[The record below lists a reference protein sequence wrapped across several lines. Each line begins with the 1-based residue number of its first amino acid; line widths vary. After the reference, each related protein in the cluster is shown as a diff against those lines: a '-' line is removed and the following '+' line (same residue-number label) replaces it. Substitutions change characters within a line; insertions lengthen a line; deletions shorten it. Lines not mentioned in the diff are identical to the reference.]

1 MATLKVGI
9 VTESAPGERRV
20 AISPAAAGVFNKTGA
35 ELLLEGGAGSRAGF
49 PDAEYAEKGVRIA
62 ARDEV
67 FSSADV
73 LLQVR
78 SPGANPECGA
88 GDVAHMRPGQI
99 VIGFGEPLTALD
111 AARSLAAAGV
121 VLPGH
126 GADAAHHPRAKHGRP
141 LVHGHHRRL

>member
-20 AISPAAAGVFNKTGA
+20 AMSPAAIGVFKKTGA
-35 ELLLEGGAGSRAGF
+35 ELVLEGGAGSRAGF

-67 FSSADV
+67 FASADV

-78 SPGANPECGA
+78 SPGPT
-88 GDVAHMRPGQI
+88 PS
-99 VIGFGEPLTALD
+99 
-111 AARSLAAAGV
+111 AARAMWPACAPARS
-121 VLPGH
+121 
-126 GADAAHHPRAKHGRP
+126 
-141 LVHGHHRRL
+141 